1 MWMMWS
7 LCLYLES
14 LLHGIWHAFKF
25 QHSHY
30 ICAGMGWD
38 ISAMGQIVT
47 KWLKETGLSP
57 YLWSTTYSVIGNSIW
72 YDFKNDM
79 IAIFTR
85 GQFWPSGI
93 VVACVCPCGRQ
104 SRACPCDNLSLVLT
118 RITKFEPDMQ
128 NILVKIP
135 IVFGVD
141 WPWPSSSN
149 LTWKSKFTLFWAFP
163 CNHSPTI
170 EVGNSKFGPK
180 MYLSIDN
187 ISINFGLRW
196 PCPSMLFLIL
206 IPNFVAKR

>member
-1 MWMMWS
+1 MS
-7 LCLYLES
+7 YKES
-14 LLHGIWHAFKF
+14 VWAHKKN
-25 QHSHY
+25 SE
-30 ICAGMGWD
+30 MGN
-38 ISAMGQIVT
+38 ARQ
-47 KWLKETGLSP
+47 KWLNQKHP
-57 YLWSTTYSVIGNSIW
+57 AQFNY
-72 YDFKNDM
+72 F
-79 IAIFTR
+79 FTR

-104 SRACPCDNLSLVLT
+104 SRACLCDNLSLVLT

-135 IVFGVD
+135 IVFWVD
-141 WPWPSSSN
+141 WPWPSRSN
-149 LTWKSKFTLFWAFP
+149 LTWKSKFTLFWACP

-187 ISINFGLRW
+187 ISINFELRW

-206 IPNFVAKR
+206 IPNFAAKR